1 MGKALRGVLGAVLI
15 VALFG
20 GTPVSSAEP
29 DFDTPTGHYYSQ
41 TSGMA
46 GYGFT
51 LENSGGVDFWDEFRR
66 LGGVSALGYSVS
78 QRFTYKNYLSQAY

>member
-1 MGKALRGVLGAVLI
+1 MYGTEEMGKALRGVLGAVLI

-66 LGGVSALGYSVS
+66 PFSGTPSTSS
-78 QRFTYKNYLSQAY
+78 STS